1 MFILGLD
8 LGIKRIGLA
17 LGDTKAKAIFMLP
30 TLRFKNIS
38 VELIPALKKIID
50 KWQVESLV
58 IGQPLS
64 LNLEET
70 TSSKNQTLYINQIK
84 KLSLP
89 IYLENEMLTSKEA
102 ENILNTKQLSL
113 ASYKKIVQAGDIDKV
128 SAYLILESYF
138 KKNDYLGTNS

>member
-8 LGIKRIGLA
+8 LGTKRIGLA

-30 TLRFKNIS
+30 TLHFKNIS

-70 TSSKNQTLYINQIK
+70 ASSKNQTLYINQIK

-113 ASYKKIVQAGDIDKV
+113 ASYKKTVQAGDIDKV
-128 SAYLILESYF
+128 AAYLILESYF
-138 KKNDYLGTNS
+138 KKNGYLGTNS